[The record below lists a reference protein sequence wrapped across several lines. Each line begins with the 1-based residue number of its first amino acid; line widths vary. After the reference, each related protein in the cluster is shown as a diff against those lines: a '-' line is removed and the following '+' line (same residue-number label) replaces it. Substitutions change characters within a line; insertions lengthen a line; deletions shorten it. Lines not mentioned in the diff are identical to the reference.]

1 MVVERSVEAYLS
13 AGRGGGAVAALVSAG
28 ELGGAPLMAWGRAAV
43 LVGIAESGAGGK
55 VGTG

>member
-28 ELGGAPLMAWGRAAV
+28 ELGGAPLMAWGR
-43 LVGIAESGAGGK
+43 LLL
-55 VGTG
+55 